1 MSDLKAKF
9 SEALRTA
16 THDQD
21 LPAMLCEIAE
31 EHYNEAK
38 ASKEST
44 VETNMSPS
52 QEAALRAS
60 ETKK

>member
-21 LPAMLCEIAE
+21 LPAMLCKITE
-31 EHYNEAK
+31 EHYNEAE

-52 QEAALRAS
+52 QKAALNAS

>member
-1 MSDLKAKF
+1 MLDLKAKF

-31 EHYNEAK
+31 EHYNKAE
-38 ASKEST
+38 ASKEAI
-44 VETNMSPS
+44 VKTNMSPS
-52 QEAALRAS
+52 QKAALSAS

>member
-31 EHYNEAK
+31 EHYNEAE

-44 VETNMSPS
+44 AETNMSPS
-52 QEAALRAS
+52 QEAALKAS
-60 ETKK
+60 GTKK

>member
-31 EHYNEAK
+31 EHYNEAEV
-38 ASKEST
+38 SKKST
-44 VETNMSPS
+44 VETSMSPS
-52 QEAALRAS
+52 QEAALKAS
-60 ETKK
+60 GTKK